1 MSGTRLPVAEQYR
14 NALIHTV
21 RQRDTFLLEDLLNP
35 CAAYL
40 RWHVSYI
47 YLIVY
52 LPDPDRYVL
61 ARWHRRL
68 ADRTRTPLW
77 QAGEYGV
84 VTVTVV
90 LEAMPAV
97 FPSMTRTD
105 KECRS
110 ICQFGGCCRE
120 CQVLVT
126 ERGEPPCPGC
136 GSGPGCCLSE
146 NCGCDCCRSASPF
159 SLADNAPRCPFHG
172 CQPEWAAR
180 GYRHDDCMQHCG
192 SLAALLGFWATVHHH
207 RRHQHHQHHHP
218 HSITHSLTRP
228 SSSYALTH
236 SSRRHHSPPSLDTE
250 EVSGGSFVCE

>member
-1 MSGTRLPVAEQYR
+1 MAQVFNLEQGVGSRVPVMARYVEVCFLSGTRLPLTKDKYTNV
-14 NALIHTV
+14 LIHTV
-21 RQRDTFLLEDLLNP
+21 RQRDTFVLEDLLEP

-40 RWHVSYI
+40 RWHISYL

-52 LPDPDRYVL
+52 LHDPDRYVV

-90 LEAMPAV
+90 LEAMPTV
-97 FPSMTRTD
+97 FPGMTGTD
-105 KECRS
+105 KEYWC

-126 ERGEPPCPGC
+126 GEPPCPGC
-136 GSGPGCCLSE
+136 GAGPGCCLCG
-146 NCGCDCCRSASPF
+146 NCGCDCCKNTSASPF
-159 SLADNAPRCPFHG
+159 SLADDAPRCPFHG

-180 GYRHDDCMQHCG
+180 GYRHDD
-192 SLAALLGFWATVHHH
+192 
-207 RRHQHHQHHHP
+207 
-218 HSITHSLTRP
+218 
-228 SSSYALTH
+228 
-236 SSRRHHSPPSLDTE
+236 
-250 EVSGGSFVCE
+250 